1 MRVAAAWAREKQSR
15 EARETERVENPQAGG
30 RRSLLSGLLAHV
42 VVGGGGRAAVMGDA
56 WVYRG

>member
-1 MRVAAAWAREKQSR
+1 MRVAAAWARGKQSR

-30 RRSLLSGLLAHV
+30 KRSLLSGLLAHV
-42 VVGGGGRAAVMGDA
+42 VVGGRAAVMGDA